1 MTDTPPKL
9 SPAAEAISEMVT
21 ATINEEKRGQAFRVH
36 MEELVKADFVQI
48 ELRIGEWH
56 WSVTA
61 KAERIAEL
69 KALIIDTMKEGFRV
83 ADEEYRSGNEAQ
95 PGYG

>member
-1 MTDTPPKL
+1 MSETPKI

-21 ATINEEKRGQAFRVH
+21 NSINDEKRGQAFRIH
-36 MEELVKADFVQI
+36 MEELVKADFFQI

-61 KAERIAEL
+61 KAERIAEI
-69 KALIIDTMKEGFRV
+69 KALIIDTMKEGFKI
-83 ADEEYRSGNEAQ
+83 ADDEYKSGNEPQ